1 MRKIFAKS
9 LQSDKLI
16 EMGRDTSPICEIMD
30 IGKYTG
36 ELQYE
41 TEMTGAQLV
50 EFVQKHKGA
59 IDQSVV
65 EQIDLGQNYRVVAW
79 DW

>member
-1 MRKIFAKS
+1 
-9 LQSDKLI
+9 
-16 EMGRDTSPICEIMD
+16 MGRDTSPICEIMD